1 MPRRS
6 CARFNTSS
14 LPICHKLPLPL
25 PRFITIPQSS
35 ISHTEFGIRNSE
47 IRNANAPIP
56 HHGAG
61 SSGPIIPG
69 VNGAA
74 EWSGFGPSISSPANP
89 AYRPSTL
96 PAPSDALV
104 AHFRSSAGHSH
115 SSTQPPLRTSAPPQ
129 QPLPHFQVSQSG
141 IGGSQ
146 KLPPSAGRLKTPPQR
161 LGDAIFDSLLREY

>member
-1 MPRRS
+1 MLMPRYLIMERDRVGQPS
-6 CARFNTSS
+6 M
-14 LPICHKLPLPL
+14 
-25 PRFITIPQSS
+25 
-35 ISHTEFGIRNSE
+35 
-47 IRNANAPIP
+47 
-56 HHGAG
+56 
-61 SSGPIIPG
+61 G

-74 EWSGFGPSISSPANP
+74 EWSGFGHSISSPANP

-146 KLPPSAGRLKTPPQR
+146 KWPPSAGRLKTPPQR